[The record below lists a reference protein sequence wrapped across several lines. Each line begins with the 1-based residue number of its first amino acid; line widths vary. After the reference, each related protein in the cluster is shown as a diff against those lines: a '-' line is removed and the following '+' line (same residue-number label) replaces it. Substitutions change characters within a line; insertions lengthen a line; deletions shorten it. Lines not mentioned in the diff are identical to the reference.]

1 MIARTIRSRLQ
12 LGFGATILLLL
23 VAGGVSAYALNRNNR
38 DSSEQIR
45 LLEQQFETSQRVAT
59 TIMREIAAGIMF
71 VNTGIDTDRLRY
83 EQLADRADSLRR
95 AAMALPALS
104 SIERTHLEEV
114 GRLQG
119 TVEVHMALANAYRV
133 TGKPEEA
140 TRLLQLG
147 TAATEEMDTSLE
159 ALRRAATVR
168 TAVRRASMAE
178 SLARSERTL
187 ALIVMLTLC
196 VAVIS
201 GTSTV
206 SAVTRPLR
214 EFGSEVEAIGAGD
227 LRESSVASGHDT
239 AEEYSQLSASLGR
252 TRERLRN
259 LLDRVQEESEGVS
272 EIATALASATSGVSE
287 SAQHITEAV
296 TEMAEGAA
304 SQLDAIGR
312 ASTAVNRLAEEGAA
326 IAEAGNASED
336 AGRDIRRTALTA
348 RDEIAR
354 AVETLLDARGVV
366 DSSSTEIALLRDATT
381 VIESFA
387 AAIAEIASQTNL
399 LALNASIE
407 AARAG
412 DAGRGFAV
420 VADEV
425 RLLAE
430 QSATTAAQISDKT
443 RMLRQRVT
451 SAWKAVDA
459 GTARLRDVE
468 GVAAG
473 ASRAIADIEGAVLRV
488 EAAAARVSGVVAASR
503 AAISAVDGALTSARD
518 TAQSHAAAAEEVA
531 ASTEETS
538 ATAEEL
544 AATAEALREGS
555 ARVREL
561 VAEFKT

>member
-1 MIARTIRSRLQ
+1 MIARTIRGRLQ
-12 LGFGATILLLL
+12 LGFGATMLLLL
-23 VAGGVSAYALNRNNR
+23 VAGGVAAYALNRNNR
-38 DSSEQIR
+38 ESAEQVR
-45 LLEQQFETSQRVAT
+45 LLEEQFETTQRVAT
-59 TIMREIAAGIMF
+59 TIMREITAGVMH
-71 VNTGIDTDRLRY
+71 VNTGVDADRLRY
-83 EQLADRADSLRR
+83 EGLADRADSLRR
-95 AAMALPALS
+95 AAMGLSALS
-104 SIERTHLEEV
+104 SVERTHLEDV
-114 GRLQG
+114 GRLQA
-119 TVEVHMALANAYRV
+119 TVEVHIALANAYRE
-133 TGKPEEA
+133 TGRPAEA

-147 TAATEEMDTSLE
+147 TAATEEMDASLE
-159 ALRRAATVR
+159 ALRRGATVR
-168 TAVRRASMAE
+168 TAIRRAAMEDGLEE
-178 SLARSERTL
+178 SQRTL
-187 ALIVMLTLC
+187 ALIVLLTLC

-201 GTSTV
+201 GMSTV
-206 SAVTRPLR
+206 GAVTRPLR

-227 LRESSVASGHDT
+227 LRESSVADGNGA
-239 AEEYSQLSASLGR
+239 AEEFTQLSASLGR
-252 TRERLRN
+252 TRERLRT
-259 LLDRVQEESEGVS
+259 LLDRVQEEADGVS

-312 ASTAVNRLAEEGAA
+312 ASEAVNRLADEGAS
-326 IAEAGNASED
+326 IAEAGGASED

-354 AVETLLDARGVV
+354 AVETLLDARSVV
-366 DSSSTEIALLRDATT
+366 DASSAEIALLRDATT

-443 RMLRQRVT
+443 RLLRQRVT
-451 SAWKAVDA
+451 AAWKAVDA

-473 ASRAIADIEGAVLRV
+473 ASRAIADIEGAVVRV

-503 AAISAVDGALTSARD
+503 AAIAAVDGALNSARD
-518 TAQSHAAAAEEVA
+518 TAQGHAAAAEQVA

-555 ARVREL
+555 ERVREL

>member
-1 MIARTIRSRLQ
+1 VIARTIRGRLQ
-12 LGFGATILLLL
+12 LGFGAMMLLL
-23 VAGGVSAYALNRNNR
+23 VVAGAVAAYALNRNNVQ
-38 DSSEQIR
+38 STEQVL
-45 LLEQQFETSQRVAT
+45 LLEEQFETSQRVAT
-59 TIMREIAAGIMF
+59 TIMREITAGVMY
-71 VNTGIDTDRLRY
+71 VNTGVDADRARY
-83 EQLADRADSLRR
+83 EALADRADSLRR
-95 AAMALPALS
+95 AAMGLSALS
-104 SIERTHLEEV
+104 SVEREHLEEV

-119 TVEVHMALANAYRV
+119 TVEVHMALANAYRE
-133 TGKPEEA
+133 TGRPADA

-147 TAATEEMDTSLE
+147 TAATEQMDASLE
-159 ALRRAATVR
+159 ALRRGATVR
-168 TAVRRASMAE
+168 TAIRRAAME
-178 SLARSERTL
+178 DGLERSEQTL
-187 ALIVMLTLC
+187 ALIVLLTLC
-196 VAVIS
+196 VAVVS
-201 GTSTV
+201 GMSTV
-206 SAVTRPLR
+206 GAVTRPLR

-227 LRESSVASGHDT
+227 LRESSVTGRETPD
-239 AEEYSQLSASLGR
+239 EYTQLSASLGR
-252 TRERLRN
+252 TRERLRT
-259 LLDRVQEESEGVS
+259 LLDRVREESDGVS
-272 EIATALASATSGVSE
+272 EIATAVASATSGVSE

-312 ASTAVNRLAEEGAA
+312 ASEAVNRLADEGTA
-326 IAEAGNASED
+326 IADAGTASED
-336 AGRDIRRTALTA
+336 AGRDIRRTATTA

-354 AVETLLDARGVV
+354 AVETLLDARAVV
-366 DSSSTEIALLRDATT
+366 DSSSSEIGLLRDATT
-381 VIESFA
+381 VIDSFA

-443 RMLRQRVT
+443 RLLRQRVAAA
-451 SAWKAVDA
+451 SKAVDA

-488 EAAAARVSGVVAASR
+488 EAAAERVSRVVAASR
-503 AAISAVDGALTSARD
+503 VAITAVDAALNSARD
-518 TAQSHAAAAEEVA
+518 TAQGHAAAAEQVA

>member
-1 MIARTIRSRLQ
+1 MITRTIRGRLQ
-12 LGFGATILLLL
+12 FGFGAMMVLLV
-23 VAGGVSAYALNRNNR
+23 VAGGVAAYALNQNNR
-38 DSSEQIR
+38 QSAEQVR
-45 LLEQQFETSQRVAT
+45 LLEEQFETSQRVAT
-59 TIMREIAAGIMF
+59 TIMREITAGVMY
-71 VNTGIDTDRLRY
+71 VNTGIDGDRTRY
-83 EQLADRADSLRR
+83 ESLAERADSLRR
-95 AAMALPALS
+95 AAMSLSALS
-104 SIERTHLEEV
+104 SVEREHLEEV

-119 TVEVHMALANAYRV
+119 TIEVHMALANAYRE
-133 TGKPEEA
+133 TGRPGEA

-147 TAATEEMDTSLE
+147 TAATEQMDASLE
-159 ALRRAATVR
+159 ALRRGATVR
-168 TAVRRASMAE
+168 TAIRRAAME
-178 SLARSERTL
+178 DGLQRSERTL
-187 ALIVMLTLC
+187 ALIVLLTLC

-201 GTSTV
+201 GMSTV
-206 SAVTRPLR
+206 AAVTRPLR

-227 LRESSVASGHDT
+227 LRESSVTTSSDT
-239 AEEYSQLSASLGR
+239 AEEYGQLSASLGR
-252 TRERLRN
+252 TRERLRA
-259 LLDRVQEESEGVS
+259 LLDRVQEESDGVS
-272 EIATALASATSGVSE
+272 EIATALASATSGVAE

-312 ASTAVNRLAEEGAA
+312 ASDAVNRLADEGTA
-326 IAEAGNASED
+326 IAEAGSASED
-336 AGRDIRRTALTA
+336 AGRDIRRTAMMA

-354 AVETLLDARGVV
+354 AVETLLDARAVV
-366 DSSSTEIALLRDATT
+366 DSSASEIGVLREATT
-381 VIESFA
+381 VIETFA

-430 QSATTAAQISDKT
+430 QSATTAAHISDNT
-443 RMLRQRVT
+443 RLLRQRVT
-451 SAWKAVDA
+451 TAGKAVDA
-459 GTARLRDVE
+459 GTSRLRDVE

-473 ASRAIADIEGAVLRV
+473 ASRAIADIEGAVVRV
-488 EAAAARVSGVVAASR
+488 ESAAARVSGVVAASR
-503 AAISAVDGALTSARD
+503 AAIMAVDGALNSARD
-518 TAQSHAAAAEEVA
+518 TAQGHAAAAEQVA
-531 ASTEETS
+531 ASTEQTS

>member
-1 MIARTIRSRLQ
+1 MIARTIRGRLQ
-12 LGFGATILLLL
+12 LGFGTMMLLL
-23 VAGGVSAYALNRNNR
+23 VVAGAVAGYALNRYNAQ
-38 DSSEQIR
+38 STEQVR
-45 LLEQQFETSQRVAT
+45 LLEEQFETSQRVAT
-59 TIMREIAAGIMF
+59 TMMREITAGVLY
-71 VNTGIDTDRLRY
+71 VNTGLDADRLRY

-95 AAMALPALS
+95 SVMRLTALTS
-104 SIERTHLEEV
+104 VEREHLEEV

-119 TVEVHMALANAYRV
+119 TVEVHMALANAYRE
-133 TGKPEEA
+133 TGRPDDA
-140 TRLLQLG
+140 TRILQLG
-147 TAATEEMDTSLE
+147 TAATEQMDASLE
-159 ALRRAATVR
+159 ALRRGTTVR
-168 TAVRRASMAE
+168 TAVRRAAME
-178 SLARSERTL
+178 DNLARSEQTL
-187 ALIVMLTLC
+187 AVIVLLTLC

-201 GTSTV
+201 GMSTV

-227 LRESSVASGHDT
+227 LRESSVTTGRDT
-239 AEEYSQLSASLGR
+239 PDEYTQLSASLGR
-252 TRERLRN
+252 TRERLRT
-259 LLDRVQEESEGVS
+259 LLDRVQEESEGVT

-304 SQLDAIGR
+304 SQLDAVGR
-312 ASTAVNRLAEEGAA
+312 ASDAVNNLADEGAA
-326 IAEAGNASED
+326 IAEAVSASED
-336 AGRDIRRTALTA
+336 AGREIRRTATTA

-354 AVETLLDARGVV
+354 AVDTLLEARAVV
-366 DSSSTEIALLRDATT
+366 DSSSSEIGVLRDATA

-420 VADEV
+420 VAEEV

-430 QSATTAAQISDKT
+430 QSATTAAQISDNT
-443 RMLRQRVT
+443 RKLRQRVT
-451 SAWKAVDA
+451 AAARAVDA

-473 ASRAIADIEGAVLRV
+473 ASRAIADIEGSVLRV
-488 EAAAARVSGVVAASR
+488 EAAAARVSSVVAESR
-503 AAISAVDGALTSARD
+503 SAIVAVDGALTSARD
-518 TAQSHAAAAEEVA
+518 TAQGHAAAAEEVA

-544 AATAEALREGS
+544 AATAEALREGA

>member
-1 MIARTIRSRLQ
+1 MITRTIRGRLQ
-12 LGFGATILLLL
+12 LGFGATMVLLL
-23 VAGGVSAYALNRNNR
+23 VAGGVAAYALNRNNR
-38 DSSEQIR
+38 DSAEQVR
-45 LLEQQFETSQRVAT
+45 LLEEQFETSQRVAT
-59 TIMREIAAGIMF
+59 TIMREITAGVMY
-71 VNTGIDTDRLRY
+71 VNTGAETDRLRY
-83 EQLADRADSLRR
+83 EALADRADSLRR
-95 AAMALPALS
+95 AAMGLSALS
-104 SIERTHLEEV
+104 SMERTHLEEV

-119 TVEVHMALANAYRV
+119 AVEVHMALANAYRE
-133 TGKPEEA
+133 TGRPADA
-140 TRLLQLG
+140 TRLLQMG
-147 TAATEEMDTSLE
+147 TAATEQMDASLE
-159 ALRRAATVR
+159 ALRRGATVR
-168 TAVRRASMAE
+168 TAIRRAAME
-178 SLARSERTL
+178 DGMERSERML
-187 ALIVMLTLC
+187 GFIVLLTLC
-196 VAVIS
+196 VSVAS
-201 GTSTV
+201 GVSTIG
-206 SAVTRPLR
+206 AVTRPLR

-227 LRESSVASGHDT
+227 LRETSVAGGADT

-252 TRERLRN
+252 TRERLRT
-259 LLDRVQEESEGVS
+259 LLDRVQEESDGVS

-312 ASTAVNRLAEEGAA
+312 ASDAVNQLADEGTA
-326 IAEAGNASED
+326 IAEAGVASEE
-336 AGRDIRRTALTA
+336 AGRDIRRTATTA

-354 AVETLLDARGVV
+354 AVETLLDARAVV
-366 DSSSTEIALLRDATT
+366 DSSSAEIALLRDATT
-381 VIESFA
+381 TIESFA

-430 QSATTAAQISDKT
+430 QSAQTAAQISDNT

-451 SAWKAVDA
+451 AAWKAVDT

-488 EAAAARVSGVVAASR
+488 EAAAVRVSGVVGASR
-503 AAISAVDGALTSARD
+503 AAIGAVDHALNSARD
-518 TAQSHAAAAEEVA
+518 TAQGHAAAAEEVA
-531 ASTEETS
+531 ASTEQTS

-555 ARVREL
+555 VRVQEL
-561 VAEFKT
+561 VSEFKT

>member
-1 MIARTIRSRLQ
+1 MITRTIRGRLQ
-12 LGFGATILLLL
+12 VGFGAMMVLLV
-23 VAGGVSAYALNRNNR
+23 VAGGVAGYALNQNNR
-38 DSSEQIR
+38 QSADQVR
-45 LLEQQFETSQRVAT
+45 LLEEQFETSQRVAT
-59 TIMREIAAGIMF
+59 TIMREITAGVMY
-71 VNTGIDTDRLRY
+71 VTTGIDGDRTRY
-83 EQLADRADSLRR
+83 ESLAERADSLRR
-95 AAMALPALS
+95 AAMSLSALS
-104 SIERTHLEEV
+104 SVEREHLEEV

-119 TVEVHMALANAYRV
+119 TIEVHMALANAYRE
-133 TGKPEEA
+133 TGRPGDA

-147 TAATEEMDTSLE
+147 TAATEQMDASLE
-159 ALRRAATVR
+159 ALRRGATVR
-168 TAVRRASMAE
+168 TAIRRAAME
-178 SLARSERTL
+178 DGLQRSERAL
-187 ALIVMLTLC
+187 ALIVLLTLS

-201 GTSTV
+201 GMSTV
-206 SAVTRPLR
+206 AAVTRPLR

-227 LRESSVASGHDT
+227 LRESSVTTSSDT
-239 AEEYSQLSASLGR
+239 AEEYGQLSASLGR
-252 TRERLRN
+252 TRERLRA
-259 LLDRVQEESEGVS
+259 LLDRVQEESDGVS
-272 EIATALASATSGVSE
+272 EIATALASATSGVAE

-312 ASTAVNRLAEEGAA
+312 ASEAVNRLANEGTA
-326 IAEAGNASED
+326 IAEAGSASED
-336 AGRDIRRTALTA
+336 AGRDIRRTALMA

-354 AVETLLDARGVV
+354 AVETLLDARAVVNSSASEIGV
-366 DSSSTEIALLRDATT
+366 LREATT
-381 VIESFA
+381 VIETFA

-430 QSATTAAQISDKT
+430 QSATTAEHISSNT
-443 RMLRQRVT
+443 RLLRQKVT
-451 SAWKAVDA
+451 AAGKAVDA

-473 ASRAIADIEGAVLRV
+473 ASRAIAEIEGSVVRV
-488 EAAAARVSGVVAASR
+488 ESAAARVSGVVAASR
-503 AAISAVDGALTSARD
+503 AAIMAVDGALNSARD
-518 TAQSHAAAAEEVA
+518 TAQGHAAAAEEVA
-531 ASTEETS
+531 ASTEQTS

>member
-1 MIARTIRSRLQ
+1 MIARTIRGRLQ
-12 LGFGATILLLL
+12 LGFGTMMLLLI
-23 VAGGVSAYALNRNNR
+23 VAGSVAGYALNRYNAQ
-38 DSSEQIR
+38 STEQVR
-45 LLEQQFETSQRVAT
+45 LLEEQFETSQRVAT
-59 TIMREIAAGIMF
+59 TMMREITAGVLY
-71 VNTGIDTDRLRY
+71 VNTGLDADRQRY

-95 AAMALPALS
+95 SVMRLTALTS
-104 SIERTHLEEV
+104 VEREHLEEV

-119 TVEVHMALANAYRV
+119 TVEVHMALANAYRE
-133 TGKPEEA
+133 TGRPDEA
-140 TRLLQLG
+140 TRVLQLG
-147 TAATEEMDTSLE
+147 TAATEQMDASLE
-159 ALRRAATVR
+159 ALRRGTTVR
-168 TAVRRASMAE
+168 TAVRRAAME
-178 SLARSERTL
+178 DNLERSERTL
-187 ALIVMLTLC
+187 AFIVLLTLC

-201 GTSTV
+201 GMSTV
-206 SAVTRPLR
+206 AAVTRPLR
-214 EFGSEVEAIGAGD
+214 DFGSEVEAIGAGD
-227 LRESSVASGHDT
+227 LRESSANTGRDT
-239 AEEYSQLSASLGR
+239 PDEYSQLSASLGR
-252 TRERLRN
+252 TRERLRA
-259 LLDRVQEESEGVS
+259 LLDRVQEESEGVT

-312 ASTAVNRLAEEGAA
+312 ASDAVNNLSDEGAA
-326 IAEAGNASED
+326 IAEAVGASED
-336 AGRDIRRTALTA
+336 AGREIRRTATTA

-354 AVETLLDARGVV
+354 AVDTLLEARAVV
-366 DSSSTEIALLRDATT
+366 DSSSSEIGVLRDATT

-387 AAIAEIASQTNL
+387 GAIAEIASQTNL

-420 VADEV
+420 VAEEV

-430 QSATTAAQISDKT
+430 QSATTAAQISDNT
-443 RMLRQRVT
+443 RKLRQRVT
-451 SAWKAVDA
+451 AAAKAVDA

-473 ASRAIADIEGAVLRV
+473 ASRAIADIEGSVLRV
-488 EAAAARVSGVVAASR
+488 EAAAARVSDVVAASR
-503 AAISAVDGALTSARD
+503 AAILAVDGALTSARD
-518 TAQSHAAAAEEVA
+518 TAQGHAAAAEEVA